1 MHWAQKVGLTHRREI
16 TDSFLSLNHREQPGV
31 GSRMGSGWRYIRTAS
46 HSWPVSTKNANLHV
60 ETWHYRLDVQLKIMK
75 LDLLSTV
82 VTIII
87 RCSLASVPAPIPA
100 NLHVLNQIFDFI
112 CILLI
117 YLWWRLTSFFT
128 FPALAL
134 KTPPW
139 VLPPHLS
146 ALCNNL
152 LSLFCSECGIFM
164 VM

>member
-1 MHWAQKVGLTHRREI
+1 MHWAQKVGLTRRREI
-16 TDSFLSLNHREQPGV
+16 KDSFLSLNNREQPGI

-46 HSWPVSTKNANLHV
+46 HNWHVSTKNANLHV

-75 LDLLSTV
+75 LDLLSTI
-82 VTIII
+82 VTII
-87 RCSLASVPAPIPA
+87 RCFLASVPAPTPA

-117 YLWWRLTSFFT
+117 CLWWRLTSFLT
-128 FPALAL
+128 SPTLAL
-134 KTPPW
+134 KIPLW
-139 VLPPHLS
+139 VLSLHLS

-164 VM
+164 VV